1 MHLVGYPEHISSF
14 TLGGCKSLGH
24 HYTIF
29 PGFLPLVQLKD
40 LEVLNSK
47 VLSISVLPKYVVYE
61 QNDWAGLGKW
71 FAVEPDIITLLIFKN
86 LGHSPG

>member
-1 MHLVGYPEHISSF
+1 VVANHL
-14 TLGGCKSLGH
+14 LKH
-24 HYTIF
+24 HYTTF
-29 PGFLPLVQLKD
+29 PGFLPQVQLKD

-47 VLSISVLPKYVVYE
+47 VLSMSVLPKYVVYE

-71 FAVEPDIITLLIFKN
+71 FAVETDIITLLIFKN